1 MQKTTVISF
10 DGDVSKIKESLVSLE
25 LEFRRKNSGSNFV
38 WQGKCKDGVI
48 TAYKTGKIVIQG
60 QTENWVNNVS
70 GLLGKSDSSDGEI
83 EGFAVSSFIPHI
95 GVDEAG
101 KGDYFGPM
109 VIAAVFVESTEIRD
123 KLLSIGVRDSK
134 KISDSRA
141 IRLREEISNICKGI
155 KGTKGTSEVVIS
167 PVKYDEL
174 YKKFRNVNK
183 LLAWGHARSIENV
196 LEELPKGVCHD
207 AVIDQFSKHK
217 FRVLDALMK
226 NGKRLDIKQKHKGE
240 SDIAVA
246 AASILARGRFLLEL
260 QKLRDK
266 YRVEF
271 PKGANNC
278 VVLIGKEF
286 VKEFGVEKLDD
297 VAKLS
302 FRTTLK
308 ITSTFDI

>member
-1 MQKTTVISF
+1 MQKTAVVSF
-10 DGDVSKIKESLVSLE
+10 DGDVSKVKKRLVSQD
-25 LEFRRKNSGSNFV
+25 LEFNSKGAGSSFA
-38 WQGKCKDGVI
+38 WQGKCRDGVI

-60 QTENWVNNVS
+60 KTENWVNGIS
-70 GLLGKSDSSDGEI
+70 GLLGKSNSGGGDI
-83 EGFAVSSFIPHI
+83 EGSVASGFIPHI

-109 VIAAVFVESTEIRD
+109 VIAAVFVESAEVRD
-123 KLLSIGVRDSK
+123 KLLNIGVRDSK

-141 IRLREEISNICKGI
+141 VRLRGEIGNIC

-167 PVKYDEL
+167 PEKYDEL

-196 LEELPKGVCHD
+196 LEALPENVCQN

-217 FRVLDALMK
+217 FRILDALMK
-226 NGKRLDIKQKHKGE
+226 NGKLLDIKQKHKGE

-246 AASILARGRFLLEL
+246 AASILARGRFLIEL
-260 QKLRDK
+260 QKLREK
-266 YRVEF
+266 YGVEF
-271 PKGANNC
+271 PKGANHC
-278 VVLIGKEF
+278 VVPVGKAF
-286 VKEFGVEKLDD
+286 VKEFGVEKLDN

-308 ITSTFDI
+308 ITATFDI